1 MSSTLP
7 SSSTSV
13 NASRATL
20 YTVLNAS
27 LEKLQKSLEAL
38 EQNVEVTV
46 IQSEWSKRLL
56 TIHSSILMAST
67 QVLTDNDQPGQ
78 RDDDQDES

>member
-7 SSSTSV
+7 SSSTSA

-67 QVLTDNDQPGQ
+67 QVLTDDDQRQ
-78 RDDDQDES
+78 RDEDQDES